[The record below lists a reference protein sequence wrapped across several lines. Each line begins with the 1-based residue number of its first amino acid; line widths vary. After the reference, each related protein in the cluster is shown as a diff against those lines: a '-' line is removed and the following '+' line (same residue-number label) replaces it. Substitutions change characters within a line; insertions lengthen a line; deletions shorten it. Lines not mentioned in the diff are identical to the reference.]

1 VLDRIPWVSSR
12 ALFPLLVLLLL
23 LATFALSPTVRGQG
37 LQVGGGYT
45 HVSGNNGTD
54 GFDVRGAWFF
64 TKRVS
69 IAADYDSTWDSTTL
83 GTFTFTD
90 TGAIGVDSHLQNVLF
105 GPRIFF
111 ATKWTDK
118 HRLRPFGEAQF
129 GVSHLNQKVT
139 LQNQP
144 SVSASDTAFS
154 WLLGGGVDYRLTSHF
169 SARGNLDFL
178 RTHFANQ
185 GQSHLRL
192 VLGIDY
198 TFRAQTGATP
208 PPTPNRPPSAS
219 CSANPTTV
227 YAGSGESVAVRADAN
242 DPDNDTLTYA
252 WTATAG
258 TVEGTGP
265 QVRWNSAGLTVGAY
279 SVTTRVDDGRGGTTT
294 CAVDIHV
301 SPRPNHPPTISCS
314 VSPSTVHPGDR
325 VHIVATASDPDSDPL
340 TFVWH
345 SSVGQITGSGA
356 EVDLDTTGVSP
367 SRYEVTGQVD
377 DGRGGTGNCQVEFNL
392 ETPPPPA
399 VEAKLAIRSI
409 YFPTGLPSRARPNTG
424 LLESQQRTLTSLAS
438 DYKEY
443 LASRPNAH
451 LVLEGHADSRGPAES
466 NQRVSERRVEA
477 TKRFLTGLGI
487 PEANLETKSFGEEQA
502 MTSEQVRELVVQH
515 PNLSQEQKDKIMK
528 NLRTV
533 TLAQNRRVDITLSS
547 TGQQSVR
554 QFPFNAEDALTLLSS
569 ESRKKPAAKKK
580 R

>member
-1 VLDRIPWVSSR
+1 L
-12 ALFPLLVLLLL
+12 AYLLF
-23 LATFALSPTVRGQG
+23 LAILAPSPSARGQG
-37 LQVGGGYT
+37 LEVGGGYT
-45 HVSGNNGTD
+45 HVTGNSGTD

-69 IAADYDSTWDSTTL
+69 IAADYDSSWDSTTL

-90 TGAIGVDSHLQNVLF
+90 VGAIAVNSHLQNVLF

-118 HRLRPFGEAQF
+118 YRLSPFGEAQF

-139 LQNQP
+139 QQDQP

-154 WLLGGGVDYRLTSHF
+154 WLLGGGVDYKLSSHF

-198 TFRAQTGATP
+198 MFRARTGPTP
-208 PPTPNRPPSAS
+208 PPPPNRPPSS
-219 CSANPTTV
+219 YCSANPSTV
-227 YAGSGESVAVRADAN
+227 YAGSGDSVAIRAEATDA
-242 DPDNDTLTYA
+242 DNDTLTYA
-252 WTATAG
+252 WTATGG
-258 TVEGTGP
+258 TIEGTGS
-265 QVRWNSAGLTVGAY
+265 QVRWNSAGLAVGAY
-279 SVTTRVDDGRGGTTT
+279 SVTTRVEDGRGGTTT

-301 SPRPNHPPTISCS
+301 APRPNRSPAISCS
-314 VSPSTVHPGDR
+314 VRPGTVHPGDQ
-325 VHIVATASDPDSDPL
+325 VHIVATASDPDNDPL

-356 EVDLDTTGVSP
+356 EVDLDTTGLSP

-377 DGRGGTGNCQVEFNL
+377 DGRGGTASCQAEFDL

-409 YFPTGLPSRARPNTG
+409 YFPTGMPSRAQPNAG

-438 DYKEY
+438 DFKEY
-443 LASRPNAH
+443 LASKPNAN
-451 LVLEGHADSRGPAES
+451 LILEGHADSRGPAEF
-466 NQRVSERRVEA
+466 NQGVSVRRVEA
-477 TKRFLTGLGI
+477 TKRFLIGLGI
-487 PEANLETKSFGEEQA
+487 PEANLQTKAFGEEQA
-502 MTSEQVRELVVQH
+502 MTAEQVKDLVAQH

-528 NLRTV
+528 NLRSV

-554 QFPFNAEDALTLLSS
+554 QFPFNAEDALTLLSP
-569 ESRKKPAAKKK
+569 EAGTKPAAKK
-580 R
+580 RP